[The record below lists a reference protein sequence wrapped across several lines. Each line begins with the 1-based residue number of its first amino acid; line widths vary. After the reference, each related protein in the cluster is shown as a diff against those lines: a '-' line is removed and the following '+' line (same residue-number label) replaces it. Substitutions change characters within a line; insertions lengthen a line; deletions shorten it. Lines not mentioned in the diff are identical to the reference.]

1 MRLQSQAKRE
11 VQFQND
17 ILPGEDC
24 CFSLEEEHFSSR
36 ARAFPERVISVSS
49 LTAKVPLR
57 RAGTSPGEHRHFLPY
72 NQEGGLANST
82 ISKLIY
88 LLLIHQCLKLVL
100 LPGSLLH
107 VCVHGP
113 RGFCF
118 HVFLE
123 KRGIFFSMH
132 PVGQLI
138 ASAKLQQFCIAYIS
152 LFILMETN

>member
-1 MRLQSQAKRE
+1 MLKQVRLQSRAKSE

-17 ILPGEDC
+17 IFPGEGC
-24 CFSLEEEHFSSR
+24 CFSLEEEHSSSW

-57 RAGTSPGEHRHFLPY
+57 RAGTSPGGRSHFLPY

-82 ISKLIY
+82 ISKWIY
-88 LLLIHQCLKLVL
+88 LLLIHRCLKPVL
-100 LPGSLLH
+100 LPAFLLH
-107 VCVHGP
+107 VCVQDP
-113 RGFCF
+113 RGFCL

-123 KRGIFFSMH
+123 EKGIFFSKH

-138 ASAKLQQFCIAYIS
+138 GFAKL
-152 LFILMETN
+152 

>member
-1 MRLQSQAKRE
+1 MHAKADEITKPGKERGAIS
-11 VQFQND
+11 ND

-72 NQEGGLANST
+72 NQEGGSANST

-123 KRGIFFSMH
+123 KRGIFF
-132 PVGQLI
+132 LN
-138 ASAKLQQFCIAYIS
+138 ASSWATDCIC
-152 LFILMETN
+152 